1 MSCPTTRHTI
11 RFALCCTASLASVL
25 LLAACETSSSN
36 SGRPKSSKSSGD
48 PRNSSTKSPAQWTM
62 IEDEDDDGTIREV
75 IVEVDVVREGDDD
88 DHDDDDQDDDN
99 QIERGSQRQV
109 IRRRMIMHGGPG
121 MGAPGM
127 GAPGMSQPFPGSA
140 PQELPPAPAPVMLGV
155 RMRELDPILATHL
168 GLNPRQASVLEDV
181 AEELNGHESG
191 LRDHDVIVAV
201 NGVAQA
207 GPADIRKVLRTK
219 NPGDTI
225 VFTVVRPSGKSDVTV
240 KLHAWDHAKFMSAT
254 PARIGG

>member
-1 MSCPTTRHTI
+1 
-11 RFALCCTASLASVL
+11 
-25 LLAACETSSSN
+25 
-36 SGRPKSSKSSGD
+36 
-48 PRNSSTKSPAQWTM
+48 
-62 IEDEDDDGTIREV
+62 
-75 IVEVDVVREGDDD
+75 
-88 DHDDDDQDDDN
+88 
-99 QIERGSQRQV
+99 
-109 IRRRMIMHGGPG
+109 
-121 MGAPGM
+121 
-127 GAPGMSQPFPGSA
+127 MSQPLPGSA

-207 GPADIRKVLRTK
+207 GPADIRKILRTK

>member
-1 MSCPTTRHTI
+1 
-11 RFALCCTASLASVL
+11 
-25 LLAACETSSSN
+25 
-36 SGRPKSSKSSGD
+36 
-48 PRNSSTKSPAQWTM
+48 M

-88 DHDDDDQDDDN
+88 DQDDDS
-99 QIERGSQRQV
+99 QVERGSQRQV

-121 MGAPGM
+121 MGGPGM
-127 GAPGMSQPFPGSA
+127 GAPGMSQPLPGSA

-207 GPADIRKVLRTK
+207 GPADIRKILRTK